1 MPKKGGKKNKNNK
14 NSGLMGTKRVLIY
27 KGDMEEY
34 AQMTKMLGDRR
45 IIVMLPDKT
54 EIMAIIP
61 GRFRKRCWIKV
72 GDVMIISRRDFQE
85 SKLDVIY
92 KYNDDETRRL
102 AKENE
107 IPEFFLEASMPDGVR
122 DNDDDNFLWEDSDDE
137 PDEVTPSHKKL
148 SYEDINKEMDT
159 MIADI

>member
-1 MPKKGGKKNKNNK
+1 MPKKGGKKKNKK
-14 NSGLMGTKRVLIY
+14 NSGPVGTKRVLIY

-54 EIMAIIP
+54 ETMAIIP

-72 GDVMIISRRDFQE
+72 GDVLILSRRDFQDA
-85 SKLDVIY
+85 KLDVIY
-92 KYNDDETRRL
+92 KYNDEETRRL

-107 IPEFFLEASMPDGVR
+107 IPEFFLDASMPDGGR
-122 DNDDDNFLWEDSDDE
+122 DNDDENFLWEDSDEE
-137 PDEVTPSHKKL
+137 PDEVAPPPKKL
-148 SYEDINKEMDT
+148 SYEDIKMEMDA
-159 MIADI
+159 MISDI